1 VSRNPYPGDRTE
13 PNGDKF
19 FRVRIDPK
27 KILERPKVV
36 FMGTP
41 EFAVPALKALL
52 ENGHDVLAVVT
63 QPDRPRGRGKKMAQ
77 SPVKQVATA
86 CGIEVLQPENA
97 SDRQFC
103 QVIRDKAPDLLV
115 VVAFG
120 QILKN
125 EMLGIPC
132 WGALNI
138 HASLLPQYRGA
149 APIQWAIL
157 NNETKTGL
165 TAMRMDEGLDSGPI
179 LLQQEMS
186 ILPDET
192 AGKLHDRL
200 SALTGD
206 FLMRILSD
214 LAKNR
219 IHERPQDHEAS
230 TYAPKIDRGMSHIKW
245 DKPAK
250 TISALIRAFD
260 PWPGAVTKLRGK
272 DIKLFS
278 SRVVDEEQI
287 GLPGRVKGQ
296 EGDGLEV
303 ETGKGIVKIGE
314 LQIPGRKRLPVKDFL
329 MGFSLKKGTLFG
341 R

>member
-1 VSRNPYPGDRTE
+1 
-13 PNGDKF
+13 
-19 FRVRIDPK
+19 
-27 KILERPKVV
+27 
-36 FMGTP
+36 MGTP

-52 ENGHDVLAVVT
+52 ENGHDVLAAVT
-63 QPDRPRGRGKKMAQ
+63 QPDRPRGRGKKVTQ
-77 SPVKQVATA
+77 SPVKQAATVY
-86 CGIEVLQPENA
+86 GVEVLQPENV

-120 QILKN
+120 QILKK
-125 EMLGIPC
+125 EMLGIST

-138 HASLLPQYRGA
+138 HASLLPRYRGA
-149 APIQWAIL
+149 APIQWAIV
-157 NNETKTGL
+157 NNEIKTGL
-165 TAMRMDEGLDSGPI
+165 TAMWMDEGLDSGPI
-179 LLQQEMS
+179 LLQEELA

-192 AGKLHDRL
+192 AGQLHDRL
-200 SALTGD
+200 SDLAGN
-206 FLMRILSD
+206 FLIRTLAD

-219 IHERPQDHEAS
+219 IKERPQDDKAS
-230 TYAPKIDRGMSHIKW
+230 TYAPKIDRGMSQIKW
-245 DKPAK
+245 EKPAK

-287 GLPGRVKGQ
+287 GQPGRVKGH

-329 MGFSLKKGTLFG
+329 MGFPLKTGTLFG

>member
-1 VSRNPYPGDRTE
+1 
-13 PNGDKF
+13 
-19 FRVRIDPK
+19 
-27 KILERPKVV
+27 
-36 FMGTP
+36 MGTP

-77 SPVKQVATA
+77 SPVKQAATVY
-86 CGIEVLQPENA
+86 GIEVLQPENV
-97 SDRQFC
+97 SGQQFC
-103 QVIRDKAPDLLV
+103 QAIRDKAPDLLV

-120 QILKN
+120 QILKK
-125 EMLGIPC
+125 EMLGISS

-138 HASLLPQYRGA
+138 HASLLPRYRGA
-149 APIQWAIL
+149 APIQWAIV
-157 NNETKTGL
+157 NNEAKTGL
-165 TAMRMDEGLDSGPI
+165 TAMWMDEGLDSGPI
-179 LLQQEMS
+179 LLQEEVP

-192 AGKLHDRL
+192 AGQLHDRL
-200 SALTGD
+200 SDLTGN
-206 FLMRILSD
+206 FLIRTLAD

-219 IHERPQDHEAS
+219 IQKRPQDDKAS
-230 TYAPKIDRGMSHIKW
+230 TYAPKIDRRMSQIKW
-245 DKPAK
+245 EKPAK
-250 TISALIRAFD
+250 TISALVRAFD

-278 SRVVDEEQI
+278 ARVVDEEQI
-287 GLPGRVKGQ
+287 GQPGRVKGH

-314 LQIPGRKRLPVKDFL
+314 LQMPGRKRLPVKDFL
-329 MGFSLKKGTLFG
+329 MGFPLKNGTLFG